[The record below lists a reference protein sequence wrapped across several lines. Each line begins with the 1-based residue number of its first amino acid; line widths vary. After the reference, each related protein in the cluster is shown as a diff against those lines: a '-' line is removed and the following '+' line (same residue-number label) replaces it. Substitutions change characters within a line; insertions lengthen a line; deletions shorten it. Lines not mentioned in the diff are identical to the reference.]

1 MENYTYFPV
10 SKGKAL
16 PLKGLTL
23 VQLIREVTEDDVT
36 LIPLPLFHMFAVA
49 TFLNFVTVGG
59 TVILIERFQTEEV
72 IFAAAFLL
80 HLREKSPRVC

>member
-1 MENYTYFPV
+1 MENYTCFPV
-10 SKGKAL
+10 SKGRSL

-23 VQLIREVTEDDVT
+23 AQLIRELTEDDVT

-72 IFAAAFLL
+72 IFAAGFPTRLKG
-80 HLREKSPRVC
+80 KSRRVY